1 MQNTHKFMKIND
13 LFSIKSKLI
22 VDHSLSIE
30 LFRFDP
36 LFTIKVV
43 KELYDSRNRSHSL
56 L

>member
-1 MQNTHKFMKIND
+1 MQNTHKFMKIKD
-13 LFSIKSKLI
+13 LLSIKFKLT
-22 VDHSLSIE
+22 VDNSLWIE
-30 LFRFDP
+30 LFRFYH